1 MDLNALSIKLAETEI
16 EGSRFESLV
25 ITGEQDVLQVIV
37 EDNNELPIFV
47 TRTDEQIL
55 CISYLFESSEV
66 DPERIAE
73 LNATLLQLN
82 IPVPLSAFALIDGR
96 YSIFG
101 ALSVNSTFDD
111 IAHEIATLADNA
123 VDALDALEEFLV

>member
-1 MDLNALSIKLAETEI
+1 MDLKALSIKLAEAEI

-25 ITGEQDVLQVIV
+25 ITGEQDVLQVVV

-55 CISYLFESSEV
+55 CISYLFEASEV
-66 DPERIAE
+66 DQDRIAE

-123 VDALDALEEFLV
+123 VDALEALEEFLV

>member
-1 MDLNALSIKLAETEI
+1 MDLKALSIKLAEAEI

>member
-1 MDLNALSIKLAETEI
+1 MDLKALSIKLAETEI

-25 ITGEQDVLQVIV
+25 ISGEQDVLQVIV
-37 EDNNELPIFV
+37 EDNSELPIFV

-55 CISYLFESSEV
+55 CISYLFEASEV
-66 DPERIAE
+66 AAEKVAE
-73 LNATLLQLN
+73 LNSTLLQLN
-82 IPVPLSAFALIDGR
+82 IPVPLSSFALIDGR

-123 VDALDALEEFLV
+123 VDALEALEEFLI

>member
-73 LNATLLQLN
+73 LNAMLLQLN

>member
-1 MDLNALSIKLAETEI
+1 MDLKALSIKLAETEI

-25 ITGEQDVLQVIV
+25 ISGEQDVLQVIV
-37 EDNNELPIFV
+37 EDNSELPIFV

-55 CISYLFESSEV
+55 CISYLFEASEV
-66 DPERIAE
+66 DSARVAE

-123 VDALDALEEFLV
+123 VDALEALEEFLI